1 MGQNEA
7 HCLAELEGTRWS
19 QRGERNG
26 ADHVFQN
33 ALAAGAIGANFI
45 PTGMELAGGGRIIP
59 RQVAQRA
66 GYPGRSKPTASSAA

>member
-45 PTGMELAGGGRIIP
+45 PTGMELAGGGKNNTKASGTAGRLSG
-59 RQVAQRA
+59 AQ
-66 GYPGRSKPTASSAA
+66 